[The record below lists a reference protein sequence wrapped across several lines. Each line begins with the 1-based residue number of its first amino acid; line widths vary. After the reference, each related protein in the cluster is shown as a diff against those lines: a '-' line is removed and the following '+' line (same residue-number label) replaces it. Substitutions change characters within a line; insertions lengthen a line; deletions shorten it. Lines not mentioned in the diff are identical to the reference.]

1 MDRIVR
7 AISSD
12 GLVQAAAICS
22 RDLTERARQIHKLLP
37 VGTAALGR
45 TAADKLIEL
54 IEHPRVT
61 LPEQI
66 RVSGKLLD
74 GGSVSIL

>member
-37 VGTAALGR
+37 IKVSLPMQL
-45 TAADKLIEL
+45 KL
-54 IEHPRVT
+54 PVT
-61 LPEQI
+61 
-66 RVSGKLLD
+66 KTD
-74 GGSVSIL
+74 GF

>member
-1 MDRIVR
+1 MDKIVR

-12 GLVQAAAICS
+12 GMVQAAAICS

-45 TAADKLIEL
+45 RMTVQA
-54 IEHPRVT
+54 
-61 LPEQI
+61 
-66 RVSGKLLD
+66 
-74 GGSVSIL
+74 